1 MAEDKKEME
10 PKLSE
15 ETIDYIK
22 NLGKQTK
29 EVTQEHVQE
38 FITHA
43 IKDQKTFASFIAY
56 IDACQRKSPIFIRAT
71 AVHSKAILPNK
82 MFDKN
87 YKIYFEEI
95 SVAVTIE
102 GSYISMY
109 LNWSNNHQ
117 EDIRKILG
125 EGSYDI

>member
-1 MAEDKKEME
+1 MVDIKK

-22 NLGKQTK
+22 NLGKQT
-29 EVTQEHVQE
+29 EDVTQEHVQE

-56 IDACQRKSPIFIRAT
+56 IDACQRKSPIFKRAT
-71 AVHSKAILPNK
+71 VFHIEAILSNK
-82 MFDKN
+82 IDKN
-87 YKIYFEEI
+87 YKIYFEGV
-95 SVAVTIE
+95 SNDATIE

-109 LNWSNNHQ
+109 LDWSNNHQ